1 MKQPISQW
9 IMELERERHDTTW
22 RKVERPLQ
30 HQPIL
35 PPATKK
41 ETKKDRHQRDQDFFD
56 AGRYKEG
63 ARDDHAKRAWQKIT
77 RGKVIG

>member
-1 MKQPISQW
+1 
-9 IMELERERHDTTW
+9 MELERERHDTTW

-35 PPATKK
+35 PPVVKEKK
-41 ETKKDRHQRDQDFFD
+41 ETKKDRYQRDQDFFD

-63 ARDDHAKRAWQKIT
+63 ARDDHAKRAWLKVT
-77 RGKVIG
+77 RGKTIG